1 MYCDQR
7 VYVCLFVCLS
17 VRLHISKTTRS
28 NFNEFSVHVACHHDS
43 IVLWQQCNIYVLPV
57 LWMTPCF
64 HIMEPNRSESKTT
77 RMFCS
82 VRQLAAPR
90 VKYAVFDCMLLNAE
104 KDWTGRSF
112 VPSRWPP
119 VATALLGSPS
129 TVVLTA
135 AVLLTKS
142 VDWICRTGQWR
153 TKCLFAASTHN
164 YALAHFQACANV
176 GNLNFVNAYFCVR
189 LRFPERCK
197 MNEWMVQAW

>member
-104 KDWTGRSF
+104 KRLDRSKFRPFQVAARCDRTTWLSVHRRSCCCSAADKISWLNLQDWTMADE
-112 VPSRWPP
+112 VP
-119 VATALLGSPS
+119 VC
-129 TVVLTA
+129 
-135 AVLLTKS
+135 S
-142 VDWICRTGQWR
+142 VD
-153 TKCLFAASTHN
+153 S
-164 YALAHFQACANV
+164 
-176 GNLNFVNAYFCVR
+176 
-189 LRFPERCK
+189 
-197 MNEWMVQAW
+197 